1 MAVLTASRVVSRK
14 GTTDTIVPMRV
25 TLLVKANAIGFRGG
39 LVATDATGFAVSGSA
54 IQATGLKI
62 WGIATKD
69 FNNTGGA
76 NGAISIDVEGGIYP
90 FANHGADLVVQATM
104 GSTVFA
110 EDDQTV
116 RLTSAT
122 STRSNAGVFIGF
134 DENGLPLVR
143 VGNFSQ
149 TGV

>member
-1 MAVLTASRVVSRK
+1 MAALTAERVISRK
-14 GTTDTIVPMRV
+14 GAESTATPPTV
-25 TLLVKANAIGFRGG
+25 TLLAKANAIGFKGG
-39 LVATDATGFAVSGSA
+39 LVGVDSTGYAVSGAALS
-54 IQATGLKI
+54 ATGIKVIGVL
-62 WGIATKD
+62 TKS

-76 NGAISIDVEGGIYP
+76 NGAISVDAVMGVFP
-90 FANHGADLVVQATM
+90 FANLGGDPIVQATM
-104 GSTVFA
+104 FAGVFC

-122 STRSNAGVFIGF
+122 STRSAVGIFYGF
-134 DENGLPLVR
+134 DENNLPLVR